1 MCEAKIKSVI
11 TLNFLDIRHRLLLVV
26 IIFENNG
33 VVSKTSINPLY
44 NLKLEYIVNL
54 LTLKFEGLT
63 VCTEAQNSILYNT
76 NETRVISKVPFWSNI

>member
-26 IIFENNG
+26 IIFEKND

-63 VCTEAQNSILYNT
+63 VCTEAQNNILYNA
-76 NETRVISKVPFWSNI
+76 NETSDF